1 MDAPRTTSALP
12 PSLAPRGLSR
22 AQAAAYCGIGCSLF
36 DEMVADGRM
45 PKPKRI
51 NSRRVWDRTDIDSA
65 FAALPSDGEDERAA
79 DDVWASVAL

>member
-1 MDAPRTTSALP
+1 MDAPRTTSALSP
-12 PSLAPRGLSR
+12 LAPRGLSR
-22 AQAAAYCGIGCSLF
+22 VAAAGYIGIGCSLF

-51 NSRRVWDRTDIDSA
+51 NSRRVWDRIALDGA
-65 FAALPSDGEDERAA
+65 LAALPSDGEDERAA

>member
-1 MDAPRTTSALP
+1 
-12 PSLAPRGLSR
+12 
-22 AQAAAYCGIGCSLF
+22 
-36 DEMVADGRM
+36 M

-51 NSRRVWDRTDIDSA
+51 NSRRVWDRIALDGA